1 MDTQSVLPGTL
12 SDVGFAMATVMTWE
26 EYERAFNTM
35 RSLNKVAMWV
45 LGDLLNYGEENFDQR
60 YSQLVDA
67 TDYDVDTLARAKRI
81 AQVYAPETRRAALTW
96 GHHREVVDLPE
107 PKRNVLLDHA
117 EREHLSVHGLRA
129 LRRQLLAKGN
139 RLPEDVAQMLK
150 NATREAG
157 RMYDSTLDDVDTAE
171 WSDSVTVLRSDRWV
185 RCAVSV
191 RFEDQYSAVELPAEV
206 LDEPSA
212 ELPRSEADQ

>member
-81 AQVYAPETRRAALTW
+81 DMGA
-96 GHHREVVDLPE
+96 
-107 PKRNVLLDHA
+107 
-117 EREHLSVHGLRA
+117 S
-129 LRRQLLAKGN
+129 
-139 RLPEDVAQMLK
+139 
-150 NATREAG
+150 
-157 RMYDSTLDDVDTAE
+157 
-171 WSDSVTVLRSDRWV
+171 
-185 RCAVSV
+185 
-191 RFEDQYSAVELPAEV
+191 
-206 LDEPSA
+206 
-212 ELPRSEADQ
+212 PRSGRSA